1 MTYVGC
7 ARIQAVLREE
17 AQQMRIVVAP
27 QEFKGTLSS
36 REAAEAMGEGARR
49 AVPDAT
55 IELAPLSDGGPGLV
69 EVVLAAARRTTAARG
84 WRPRWA
90 RGSWTPAATFCGRG
104 EPRCRNWSASM
115 SQAWIRGSSAPRWW

>member
-55 IELAPLSDGGPGLV
+55 IELAPRADGGPGLV
-69 EVVLAAARRTTAARG
+69 EVVLATAGGRLLRTPVEDPLGRTIEARWLRREDRRAVIESAAA
-84 WRPRWA
+84 
-90 RGSWTPAATFCGRG
+90 
-104 EPRCRNWSASM
+104 
-115 SQAWIRGSSAPRWW
+115 